1 MLYIILF
8 FSSVFFFFYNDQVSL
23 FYQQTCVHN
32 LENETRK
39 PGIMWKF

>member
-8 FSSVFFFFYNDQVSL
+8 FVVFFYNDQVSL

-32 LENETRK
+32 LEKENRK
-39 PGIMWKF
+39 PGIMWNF